1 MILNPIILDSAMYEK
16 NDPNYLDESQFD
28 KAKACFIEI
37 IHLMRSRYG
46 DRPMSVVDF
55 GCANGAFL
63 HHAGL
68 ELNIDRSVGIDISD
82 ELIGLAKSQLPDTE
96 FYVEEFSKVGRLS
109 LGNFDVCVC
118 LGTLCLFDDL
128 EIPLKVIC
136 QHLTPGGI
144 GIIYDLVNPYP
155 VDVQMR
161 FRRHGEVSW
170 KPAYNVRCSESWQ
183 ALIRSNDPN
192 LQVKV
197 SKFDMP
203 YPIEK
208 THDVMRSWTINTEYN
223 DNQIISGTGQLLDFG
238 IITFGKEIVI

>member
-1 MILNPIILDSAMYEK
+1 MYQK

-28 KAKACFIEI
+28 NAKASFIEI
-37 IHLMRSRYG
+37 IHLLRNRYEG
-46 DRPMSVVDF
+46 RPVSVVDF

-68 ELNIDRSVGIDISD
+68 ELNIRRSVGIDISD
-82 ELIGLAKSQLPDTE
+82 ELIGLARSRLPE
-96 FYVEEFSKVGRLS
+96 SELHVEDFKNVGCLS
-109 LGNFDVCVC
+109 LGKFDVCVC
-118 LGTLCLFDDL
+118 LGTLCLFDDP
-128 EIPLKVIC
+128 EVPLKVIC
-136 QHLTPGGI
+136 QHLEPEGI

-161 FRRHGEVSW
+161 FRRHGEAGW
-170 KPAYNVRCSESWQ
+170 KPAYNVKCGESWQ
-183 ALIRSNDPN
+183 TLIRSVDPN

-197 SKFDMP
+197 SRFDMP

-208 THDVMRSWTINTEYN
+208 TSNVMRSWTIKTQSN

-238 IITFGKEIVI
+238 IITFGRELVI